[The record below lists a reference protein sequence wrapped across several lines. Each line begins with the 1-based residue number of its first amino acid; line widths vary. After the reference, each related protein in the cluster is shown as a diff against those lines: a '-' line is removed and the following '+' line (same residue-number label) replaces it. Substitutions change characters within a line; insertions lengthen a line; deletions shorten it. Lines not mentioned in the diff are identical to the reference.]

1 MRLNLKQLYG
11 RKLGT
16 EDGEFGHVKDVYFD
30 DQSWAIRYLVADTG
44 SWLSGR
50 QVLLSTH
57 AFEKNAF
64 DAKSPVHHALP
75 VNLTR
80 KQIEDGPSID
90 NHRPISRQFE
100 EEYYAYYGWPIYWQA
115 AAILTGAGVPPVAT
129 SPTGAVHHGHNQRDD
144 LHLRSTK
151 AITGFHVK
159 GKDATIGTVR
169 DFIVD
174 SGKWII
180 LEIEIDAGHWYDGK
194 TLHLS
199 TANVSEISYEKSS
212 VTTTLSTNEMGRQ
225 SA

>member
-30 DQSWAIRYLVADTG
+30 DQSWEIRYLVADTG

-57 AFEKNAF
+57 AFEKGAF
-64 DAKSPVHHALP
+64 DAGSPGHHALP

-80 KQIEDGPSID
+80 KQIEDSPEID
-90 NHRPISRQFE
+90 SHRPIFRQFE

-129 SPTGAVHHGHNQRDD
+129 SPTETVHHGHNQRDD

-151 AITGFHVK
+151 ATTGFHVK
-159 GKDATIGTVR
+159 GKDATIGTVG
-169 DFIVD
+169 DFVADLKKWTIPEIVV
-174 SGKWII
+174 
-180 LEIEIDAGHWYDGK
+180 DAGHWYDGK
-194 TLHLS
+194 TLLLS
-199 TANVSEISYEKSS
+199 TANVSEISYEEST
-212 VTTTLSTNEMGRQ
+212 VTTALTAKEATRQ
-225 SA
+225 NA

>member
-16 EDGEFGHVKDVYFD
+16 EDGEFGHIKDVYFD

-50 QVLLSTH
+50 QVLLSSH

-64 DAKSPVHHALP
+64 DASAAGPHALP

-80 KQIEDGPSID
+80 KQIEDGPSIET
-90 NHRPISRQFE
+90 HRPISRQFE

-115 AAILTGAGVPPVAT
+115 AAILTGAGIPPLAA
-129 SPTGAVHHGHNQRDD
+129 SPSGTVHHGHNQRDD

-151 AITGFHVK
+151 ATAGYRVQ
-159 GKDATIGTVR
+159 GKDATIGTVD

-174 SGKWII
+174 LKKWAIP
-180 LEIEIDAGHWYDGK
+180 EIVVDAGHWYHGK
-194 TLHLS
+194 TVLLS
-199 TANVSEISYEKSS
+199 TANVSEISYVNST
-212 VTTTLSTNEMGRQ
+212 VTTGLTTKEMARQ